1 MLHSQAIFRLLAAAA
16 LLAAGPATA
25 ASETG
30 AGRSNRLAGESS
42 PYLLLH
48 AGNPVDWY
56 PWGAEALEKARAE
69 EKPIFLSVGYS
80 TCYWCHVMER
90 EVFSDPEI
98 ADQMNR
104 WFVNVKVDREE
115 RPELDEIYMT
125 ATQMM
130 TGSGGWPNSV
140 FLTPELEPFFAGTYF
155 PPEDR
160 HGRPGFPTV
169 LTTLHEAWIQRRQE
183 VEVRAARVAAGMKQ
197 VVAGT
202 VTPAAEVPG
211 AAAAQAAV
219 NALKGRFDADWGGF
233 GSAPKFP
240 SPSNLFL
247 LWEAAARGD
256 REARRM
262 VLETLRKMGRG
273 AIYDQLDGGFH
284 RYTLDAAWR
293 IPHFEKMLYDN
304 AHLGEL
310 LAVAAAAEKDAELE
324 RLARGTLDFVLTTL
338 TLPGG
343 AFKSAIDAET
353 DAVEGAFYVWSEDEL
368 RGALDEEGFE
378 LLAPIFG
385 FDGRPNFEHGR
396 YTLYLTAPLA
406 EHAARLGLAPAEL
419 AARLEPRLQA
429 LRRVRAQRQFP
440 LVDDKALTDWNGMMI
455 AAMARAGRLLGE
467 PRYVEAAARA
477 AAFVLELRDA
487 DGVLL
492 HAWRQGRAK
501 IRAFLDDYAF
511 LLRGLLALDEATG
524 EERWLAGAERL
535 AEELERRLRRPQGG
549 YYMSE
554 ARADVLF
561 QAATATDGAIP
572 SGNGVALLALA
583 TLAERTGKAV
593 YRQRAEAGL
602 KAFAPALERFPT
614 AVATVAQAVYRF
626 RGGGG
631 SAERAAA
638 GSRLEKLAREVVA
651 AGARVSG
658 PAREDGWRPFA
669 VELEIREGWHVNANP
684 ASLDFLVPTRVAGEV
699 RALAYPAGEA
709 FRFAFADAELSVL
722 SGRATIAGEI
732 APGGRGVELTYQAC
746 DERRCLAPVTRRL
759 DLPQT
764 SEPQDRRKGAGGAPA
779 PDKELR

>member
-1 MLHSQAIFRLLAAAA
+1 MLRLPSIRRSLAAAA
-16 LLAAGPATA
+16 LAVAVPALAGSGEPPEAGERRP
-25 ASETG
+25 
-30 AGRSNRLAGESS
+30 NRLAGESS
-42 PYLLLH
+42 PYLQLH
-48 AGNPVDWY
+48 VYNPVDWY
-56 PWGAEALEKARAE
+56 PWGAEALARAREE

-98 ADQMNR
+98 AELMNR
-104 WFVNVKVDREE
+104 WFVSVKVDREE

-160 HGRPGFPTV
+160 YGRPGFPTV
-169 LTTLHEAWIQRRQE
+169 LSTLHEAWIQRREE
-183 VEVRAARVAAGMKQ
+183 VEAHAARVAASMKQ
-197 VVAGT
+197 VVAAS
-202 VTPAAEVPG
+202 VAPAAELPET
-211 AAAAQAAV
+211 AAAEAAV
-219 NALKGRFDADWGGF
+219 AALKASYDAQWGGF

-240 SPSNLFL
+240 SPSSLFL
-247 LWEAAARGD
+247 LWEAAERGD

-262 VLETLRKMGRG
+262 VLESLRKMGRG

-310 LAVAAAAEKDAELE
+310 LAVAAVAEKDAELE
-324 RLARGTLDFVLTTL
+324 RLARGTLDFALSTL
-338 TLPGG
+338 VLPGG

-353 DAVEGAFYVWSEDEL
+353 DAVEGAFYIWSEEEL
-368 RGALDEEGFE
+368 RAVLGGDGFE

-385 FDGRPNFEHGR
+385 FSGRPNFEGDR

-419 AARLEPRLQA
+419 AARLEPRLEA
-429 LRRVRAQRQFP
+429 LRRARAAREFP
-440 LVDDKALTDWNGMMI
+440 LVDDKALADWNGMMI
-455 AAMARAGRLLGE
+455 AALARAGRLLGE

-477 AAFVLELRDA
+477 AGFFVELRDA

-492 HAWRQGRAK
+492 HAWREGRAK

-511 LLRGLLALDEATG
+511 LMRGLLALEEATG
-524 EERWLAGAERL
+524 DERWRGAAERL
-535 AEELERRLRRPQGG
+535 ADEMERRLRRPEGG

-554 ARADVLF
+554 ARADLLF
-561 QAATATDGAIP
+561 QAATVTDGAIP

-593 YRQRAEAGL
+593 YRERAEAGL
-602 KAFAPALERFPT
+602 RAFAPALEHHPA
-614 AVATVAQAVYRF
+614 AVATVAQALLRV
-626 RGGGG
+626 GGADRVEERE
-631 SAERAAA
+631 AEAPT
-638 GSRLEKLAREVVA
+638 SLDRLAQEVVA
-651 AGARVSG
+651 SGVRLSG
-658 PAREDGWRPFA
+658 PPRADGWRPF
-669 VELEIREGWHVNANP
+669 ELEIEIREGWHLNANP
-684 ASLDFLVPTRVAGEV
+684 ASLEFLVPTRVAGAV
-699 RALAYPAGEA
+699 RALAYPAGES
-709 FRFAFADAELSVL
+709 FRPAFADAELSVY
-722 SGRATIAGEI
+722 SGRTSIAGEI
-732 APGGRGVELTYQAC
+732 APDGGALELTYQAC

-759 DLPQT
+759 EL
-764 SEPQDRRKGAGGAPA
+764 GGGGGP
-779 PDKELR
+779 